1 MSSKVLVLNAGSSSL
16 KFQLFDFVLKSGLVN
31 AVGGLVERIGEENSR
46 LVFKHTNSSNND
58 VSKHE
63 VDTKVDDHTKGLK
76 YIIDYLRDNVSSAI
90 QQEVK
95 AVGHRVVHGG
105 NMTKAAVLD
114 GIVLEEIRK
123 ASVLAPLH
131 NPANLTGIAAS
142 TSVFPESPQVCVFDT
157 AFHQSMPPKSFMY
170 AIPYHLYN
178 ELAIRKYG
186 FHGTSYLY
194 LVQETSRMLQ
204 RPPEELN
211 LIICHLGNGAS
222 MAAVEN
228 GKCIDT
234 TMGLTPLEGLVMGT
248 RSGDIDPAV
257 IPFLMDTCKLS
268 STEIDTLLNKKSGL
282 MGLCGSNDLRT
293 VLELM
298 DQGQQKSQLAVEVFI
313 HRIRK
318 YIGAYMVHLGG
329 KVDAIVFSAGIGENS
344 SVIRQLACQNLQ
356 AFGMEV
362 DTDKNDNLFGG
373 KAGEFQS
380 SNSKVKLIV
389 VPTNEELCI
398 AQQTVEATGIQP

>member
-282 MGLCGSNDLRT
+282 MGLCGSNPCLDR
-293 VLELM
+293 
-298 DQGQQKSQLAVEVFI
+298 KSTRL
-313 HRIRK
+313 
-318 YIGAYMVHLGG
+318 
-329 KVDAIVFSAGIGENS
+329 NS
-344 SVIRQLACQNLQ
+344 SHEIPSR
-356 AFGMEV
+356 MP
-362 DTDKNDNLFGG
+362 
-373 KAGEFQS
+373 S
-380 SNSKVKLIV
+380 S
-389 VPTNEELCI
+389 
-398 AQQTVEATGIQP
+398 A